1 LIVSESLDKS
11 LGSSLAEEPCLFYKT
26 NHLSSDYHNP
36 LTINNTPKMIKG
48 TPMMAPIMVILKMI
62 PTMINTIPKITAT
75 NLPVMEIIQAMK
87 FHSQMNGRKIQGLFL
102 GSIIFRSSKSVY
114 IDLRITSHLV
124 AA

>member
-1 LIVSESLDKS
+1 
-11 LGSSLAEEPCLFYKT
+11 
-26 NHLSSDYHNP
+26 
-36 LTINNTPKMIKG
+36 MIKG